1 MRVADPSTLDPKELS
16 YWAGTEMD
24 TYGECELSSTE
35 SAPKEGD
42 VHRAQCP
49 YQVSQSPLITRQRL
63 S

>member
-1 MRVADPSTLDPKELS
+1 MRLADTSTLDPKELS
-16 YWAGTEMD
+16 TWAGTEMD

-35 SAPKEGD
+35 SAKEGD
-42 VHRAQCP
+42 VHTAQYP